1 MSSDILEGILKDVF
15 REQELIKVKVE
26 RRKRRKEVTIIEGID
41 SKTFDLWDLVSKLK
55 SQLACG
61 GTCI

>member
-15 REQELIKVKVE
+15 REQELIKIKVE

-41 SKTFDLWDLVSKLK
+41 PKTFDLRDLVSKLK
-55 SQLACG
+55 SELAYG
-61 GTCI
+61 FHW